1 VVLFSLTFLFSLI
14 LPLSIYLSLF
24 CVRGQSISFFYLF
37 TNSND
42 RAKSNSYAILLLNR
56 LDIYFKF
63 LKNVYKVINIER
75 VLFFKKNLII
85 IIIIFSFVLYQLL

>member
-24 CVRGQSISFFYLF
+24 CVRGQSISLIFFYLF

-85 IIIIFSFVLYQLL
+85 IIFSFVLYQLL